1 LTKEGG
7 SQSQIV
13 ATLVK
18 SIERPSREM
27 IKLRKEV
34 KVVKKSHFSPLI
46 NKPALANFLKIAQ
59 RYQVCSSFKSKK
71 IRMSSI

>member
-13 ATLVK
+13 ATLIK
-18 SIERPSREM
+18 SIERPSKET
-27 IKLRKEV
+27 IKPRKEV

-46 NKPALANFLKIAQ
+46 NKPASANFLRIAQ
-59 RYQVCSSFKSKK
+59 KYQACSFFKSKK
-71 IRMSSI
+71 IRISSI